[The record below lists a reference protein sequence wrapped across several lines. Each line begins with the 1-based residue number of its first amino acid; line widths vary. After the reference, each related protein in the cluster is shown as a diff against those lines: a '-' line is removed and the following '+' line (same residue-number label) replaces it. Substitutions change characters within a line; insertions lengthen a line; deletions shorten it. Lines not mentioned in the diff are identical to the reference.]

1 MGGAVGP
8 WFSPEVSSV
17 LGLVASGNLWTGSSL
32 VVAFV
37 AGLVALLAP
46 CCVSVM
52 LPAYLAA
59 FLQNRWRLVAMTF
72 VYGAGVATVVLPLAL
87 GAAALRQF
95 ILGQHAVAYGVGGTL
110 LVALGIFTL
119 LGGRMS
125 LPMLQFRKANRRG
138 PLGIYMMGV
147 VAGLASACC
156 APVLAGVVALSGL
169 APSFFDSM
177 ALGLAYIAGMIGP
190 LFLMALFWERIE
202 PKIDRITRPRVISWH
217 LGRVRRELT
226 GTTFASGLLL
236 LAMGGATLWTAASGQ
251 AMVSSSGWGA
261 DLAAALNSFGHR
273 IDDALSGIPGLVIA
287 AVLLALTIL
296 LAVKASIELG
306 WWHRNSDQP
315 KEVVKD
321 ETVTE
326 EMSGEKKVEDAKI

>member
-1 MGGAVGP
+1 MAP
-8 WFSPEVSSV
+8 WFPHEASFV
-17 LGLVASGNLWTGSSL
+17 LELVTGGNLWTGSSL

-95 ILGQHAVAYGVGGTL
+95 ILGQHAIAYGVGGTL

-119 LGGRMS
+119 LGGRVS
-125 LPMLQFRKANRRG
+125 LPMPQFRQTNRRG

-169 APSFFDSM
+169 APSFFSSV
-177 ALGLAYIAGMIGP
+177 ALGLAYVAGMIGP
-190 LFLMALFWERIE
+190 LFVMALFWERIE
-202 PKIDRITRPRVISWH
+202 PKIDRITRPRVISLH

-236 LAMGGATLWTAASGQ
+236 LAMGGATLWMAASGR

-261 DLAAALNSFGHR
+261 NLAADLNIIGHFIDSALSGVPGLVVAAALLTLTF
-273 IDDALSGIPGLVIA
+273 
-287 AVLLALTIL
+287 LLAT
-296 LAVKASIELG
+296 KASIELG
-306 WWHRNSDQP
+306 WWHRNSDQQ
-315 KEVVKD
+315 KEAVKNP
-321 ETVTE
+321 TE
-326 EMSGEKKVEDAKI
+326 IEEISGDKKVEDAKIE

>member
-1 MGGAVGP
+1 MEP
-8 WFSPEVSSV
+8 WFPHQVSFV
-17 LGLVASGNLWTGSSL
+17 LGLVAGGNLWIGSSL

-46 CCVSVM
+46 CCVSVL
-52 LPAYLAA
+52 LPAYLSA

-95 ILGQHAVAYGVGGTL
+95 ILGQHAIAYGVGGTL

-119 LGGRMS
+119 LGGRVS
-125 LPMLQFRKANRRG
+125 LPMPQFRKTNRRG
-138 PLGIYMMGV
+138 SLSIYMIGV

-169 APSFFDSM
+169 APSFVDSM
-177 ALGLAYIAGMIGP
+177 ALGLAYVAGMIGP

-202 PKIDRITRPRVISWH
+202 PKIERITRPRVISWH
-217 LGRVRRELT
+217 LGSVRRELT
-226 GTTFASGLLL
+226 GTTFTSGLLL
-236 LAMGGATLWTAASGQ
+236 LAMGGATLWMAASGQ

-261 DLAAALNSFGHR
+261 NLAADLNNLGHH
-273 IDDALSGIPGLVIA
+273 IDDALSGVPGLVIA
-287 AVLLALTIL
+287 AVLLAFTIL
-296 LAVKASIELG
+296 LAAKASIELG

-321 ETVTE
+321 LTVIE
-326 EMSGEKKVEDAKI
+326 EISGDKKVQDAKIE